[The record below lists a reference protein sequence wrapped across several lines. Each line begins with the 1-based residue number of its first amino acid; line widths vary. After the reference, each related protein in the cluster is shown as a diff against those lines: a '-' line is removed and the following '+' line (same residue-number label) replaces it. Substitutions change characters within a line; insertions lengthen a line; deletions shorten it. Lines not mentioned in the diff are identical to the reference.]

1 MAEKRI
7 IANNGSSIVLYTTDD
22 GNTQLEVKFGGSKW
36 FANEKDDSF
45 KSCIGQIYQTFGGED
60 LYSSVEK
67 RQPCS
72 SFGSWKRMN
81 GIYGSNG
88 HKHITDNTLDII
100 AVRCEYDLTNHHH
113 ALANAEACAAIAL
126 ERYYS

>member
-7 IANNGSSIVLYTTDD
+7 IANNDSSIVLYTTDD
-22 GNTQLEVKFGGSKW
+22 GNTQLEVMFGGSKW
-36 FANEKDDSF
+36 FDDSF
-45 KSCIGQIYQTFGGED
+45 NSSIGQIYQTFGSGP
-60 LYSSVEK
+60 SVEK
-67 RQPCS
+67 RLPCS
-72 SFGSWKRMN
+72 SFGSWKRTN

-88 HKHITDNTLDII
+88 HKRITDNTLDII

-126 ERYYS
+126 EIL

>member
-36 FANEKDDSF
+36 FDDSF
-45 KSCIGQIYQTFGGED
+45 NSSIGQIYQTFGSED
-60 LYSSVEK
+60 LYPSVEK
-67 RQPCS
+67 RLPCS
-72 SFGSWKRMN
+72 SFGSWKKMN

-113 ALANAEACAAIAL
+113 ALANAEACAAAL

>member
-7 IANNGSSIVLYTTDD
+7 IANNGSSIVLYTTDN

-36 FANEKDDSF
+36 FTNEKDDSF
-45 KSCIGQIYQTFGGED
+45 NSSIGQIYQTFGSD
-60 LYSSVEK
+60 PSVEK
-67 RQPCS
+67 RLPCS

-88 HKHITDNTLDII
+88 HKRITDNTLDII

-126 ERYYS
+126 EIL

>member
-7 IANNGSSIVLYTTDD
+7 IANNDSSIVLYTTDD

-36 FANEKDDSF
+36 FDDSF
-45 KSCIGQIYQTFGGED
+45 NSSIGQIYQTFGGED

-72 SFGSWKRMN
+72 SFGSLEKN
-81 GIYGSNG
+81 ECILYDSNG
-88 HKHITDNTLDII
+88 HKRITDKTLDDII

-126 ERYYS
+126 EIL